1 MSLLRHL
8 THRPQRGL
16 NIERGRPLTARG
28 RSVLTHAAAAY
39 ALVFTVLAAV
49 FLFGLVG
56 ISVAG
61 ATEDYRPYAWVPRL
75 LVLSSGVLIV
85 GTVVRAFR
93 RWRR

>member
-1 MSLLRHL
+1 MNLLRHL
-8 THRPQRGL
+8 PNRRPREL
-16 NIERGRPLTARG
+16 NVERGRALPARG

-39 ALVFTVLAAV
+39 ALVFGVLAAV

-75 LVLSSGVLIV
+75 LVLASAVLIV
-85 GTVVRAFR
+85 STAVRAFR
-93 RWRR
+93 RWR